1 VTVARLS
8 PGLCSVTLR
17 ALSPADVVSVAA
29 AGQLELIEW
38 GADVHV
44 PVGDLGRGREV
55 RARTEDAGLEVC
67 SYGSYYGRAETTAF
81 EPVLAT
87 AIALGAPRI
96 RVWAGAQ
103 GSAGTDAAARARVVA
118 ELRAAAEL
126 AAAAGV
132 ELGLEYHPNTLT
144 DTAASTLALLSEVG
158 RGLVTYWQP
167 PVGEPDAEALNS
179 LRAVLGQMVTVHVF
193 SWWPA
198 RERLP
203 LAARE
208 QFWRDVCGQLAT
220 KAQRSVMPMLLEF
233 VPDDDPA
240 ALRRD
245 ATTLRELIAATQD
258 ASLDERRDPSGK
270 DGA

>member
-1 VTVARLS
+1 MAVRLS

-17 ALSPADVVSVAA
+17 ALSPAEVVSVAA

-38 GADVHV
+38 GGDVHV
-44 PVGDLGRGREV
+44 PVGDLDRAREV
-55 RARTEDAGLEVC
+55 RARTEDAGLGVC
-67 SYGSYYGRAETTAF
+67 SYGSYFGRGEATDF

-103 GSAGTDAAARARVVA
+103 GSAATDPAGRAWVIA
-118 ELRAAAEL
+118 ELRGAAEL

-132 ELGLEYHPNTLT
+132 ELALEYHPNTLT
-144 DTAASTLALLSEVG
+144 DTAASTLALLDEVG

-167 PVGEPDAEALNS
+167 PVGQADAEALSS
-179 LRAVLGQMVTVHVF
+179 LRTVLDRTVTVHVF

-203 LAARE
+203 LRARE
-208 QFWRDVCGQLAT
+208 QFWRDVCGLLAT
-220 KAQRSVMPMLLEF
+220 KAPRGVMPMLLEF

-245 ATTLRELIAATQD
+245 AATLRELVAA
-258 ASLDERRDPSGK
+258 A
-270 DGA
+270 

>member
-1 VTVARLS
+1 MAVRLL

-38 GADVHV
+38 GGDVHV
-44 PVGDLGRGREV
+44 PVGDLGRACEV
-55 RARTEDAGLEVC
+55 RARTEDSGLEVC
-67 SYGSYYGRAETTAF
+67 SYGSYFGRGEATDF

-96 RVWAGAQ
+96 RVWAGSQ
-103 GSAGTDAAARARVVA
+103 GSAATDPAGRARVVA
-118 ELRAAAEL
+118 ELRAAAEP

-132 ELGLEYHPNTLT
+132 EPAVEYHPNTLT
-144 DTAASTLALLSEVG
+144 DSAASTLALLDEVG

-167 PVGEPDAEALNS
+167 PVGEPDAEALGG
-179 LRAVLGQMVTVHVF
+179 LRTVLDRMVTVHVF

-203 LAARE
+203 LTARE
-208 QFWRDVCGQLAT
+208 QFWRDVCGLLAT
-220 KAQRSVMPMLLEF
+220 KAPRGVVPMLLEF

-245 ATTLRELIAATQD
+245 AATLRELLAAI
-258 ASLDERRDPSGK
+258 
-270 DGA
+270 